1 MLVSSSDL
9 NVTYYTNLYETIFP
23 SRVNQRLNRS
33 KLLPAWKKM
42 ELISL
47 ILAIAPGTTNIHK
60 QCAPL
65 PTEPDVSMHMVP
77 SVRSFILRN
86 CHMDHAITNFHVWSQ
101 TIRTQ
106 GPKKSQETVSMFP
119 SWCFPWGELDGNWKS
134 EVISTSFWM
143 PRQLFTSSFHPYKS
157 VSTCFKNITLKNS
170 RSPKRFFQ
178 SAKTQPVKHQ
188 GQCGCMRTWDIGS
201 SNLAPD
207 SEDSGYSVLQD
218 IIFLISNGRRNKSIQ
233 QCWGHKLLLTDYV
246 STMLP
251 SQGDMD
257 NFCWRG
263 GDDVCGAIGS
273 SGPFF

>member
-1 MLVSSSDL
+1 MWP
-9 NVTYYTNLYETIFP
+9 TIRDNTL

-42 ELISL
+42 ELIGM
-47 ILAIAPGTTNIHK
+47 ILAIAPGKKYIHQKRAVSTKTNPIFN
-60 QCAPL
+60 AYGPL
-65 PTEPDVSMHMVP
+65 SLFFHFATWQHGSC
-77 SVRSFILRN
+77 N
-86 CHMDHAITNFHVWSQ
+86 MDGNMDAEITNLHVWSQ